1 MKRTYIYKLG
11 LLILS
16 LFCVTNAFADDVKFS
31 ASAPSVVTNES
42 QFRLTYTVN
51 ADGKNLHIPDIVDFD
66 VLYGPSTS
74 RSQSVS
80 FVNGTS
86 TSSLSISYTY
96 TLMAKK
102 EGTFTIPAAT
112 IEVKGTTYSSNAV
125 TIKVIAADKS
135 TQQSGSSSTSG
146 QVSSEGTQT
155 LTDND
160 LFILPLVTKT
170 SVYEQEC
177 FLLTYKLYTKVDIRG
192 FKDAKFPEFQG
203 FFAQEIDLPQEKQF
217 SVENYKGTTYRTVI
231 LKQTLLFP
239 QKRGSLYVEPGNFDI
254 VVRLKKQ
261 ATRRR
266 SFFDDYFDTYQD
278 VNKSIKTKRIE
289 IKVKSLP
296 SGAPS
301 SYANAVG
308 NFKMNTIINSESVK
322 TNEPITIKVTLSGN
336 GNFKVVKNP
345 EIKFPIDFETYD
357 PKITNNYEPTTQGVT
372 GSKTIEFLAIP
383 RFAGDFVIP
392 SVEWSYFNTETGRY
406 QTLKTPEY
414 NIKVEKGSN
423 DSNASQSTIA
433 DFTNKETVKVLGKDI
448 RFIQTDNYNVKPKED
463 LFLGSSAYWTW
474 LSLIVLVSAGLFI
487 FLLKKQDLESDAA
500 YTKNKKAMKIAR
512 KRLKSAETSLK
523 ANDKKTFY
531 ENMLNAVW
539 FYLSDKLNISLA
551 NLNKENLSN
560 EMTNYGASEELTNN
574 FINLLNDCEFAR
586 YAPSN
591 EENSMEKMYNRALD
605 LVENFENVKKRK

>member
-1 MKRTYIYKLG
+1 M
-11 LLILS
+11 
-16 LFCVTNAFADDVKFS
+16 
-31 ASAPSVVTNES
+31 
-42 QFRLTYTVN
+42 
-51 ADGKNLHIPDIVDFD
+51 
-66 VLYGPSTS
+66 
-74 RSQSVS
+74 
-80 FVNGTS
+80 
-86 TSSLSISYTY
+86 
-96 TLMAKK
+96 
-102 EGTFTIPAAT
+102 
-112 IEVKGTTYSSNAV
+112 
-125 TIKVIAADKS
+125 
-135 TQQSGSSSTSG
+135 
-146 QVSSEGTQT
+146 
-155 LTDND
+155 
-160 LFILPLVTKT
+160 
-170 SVYEQEC
+170 
-177 FLLTYKLYTKVDIRG
+177 
-192 FKDAKFPEFQG
+192 
-203 FFAQEIDLPQEKQF
+203 
-217 SVENYKGTTYRTVI
+217 
-231 LKQTLLFP
+231 
-239 QKRGSLYVEPGNFDI
+239 
-254 VVRLKKQ
+254 
-261 ATRRR
+261 
-266 SFFDDYFDTYQD
+266 
-278 VNKSIKTKRIE
+278 
-289 IKVKSLP
+289 P

-531 ENMLNAVW
+531 DNMLNAVW